1 MQRRG
6 IIWRREGLIH
16 ATGSAGLPGLRRGW
30 EVSGISVNR
39 RAWFPRNMVFAGY
52 AGEVLLEVSHWAMI
66 WRLLSVDMVGDTVAG
81 GRGVFIVFLAQVE
94 LILSCPVITGLD
106 HGAHRRD
113 VRMTIAPTVL
123 FDSSNESQ

>member
-1 MQRRG
+1 MVATNMQRRG

-30 EVSGISVNR
+30 QVGGIGVNR
-39 RAWFPRNMVFAGY
+39 RAWFSRNMIFAGY
-52 AGEVLLEVSHWAMI
+52 AGEILLDVSHWAMFR
-66 WRLLSVDMVGDTVAG
+66 WLLSVGMIGDAVVG

-113 VRMTIAPTVL
+113 VRMTIAPTV
-123 FDSSNESQ
+123 